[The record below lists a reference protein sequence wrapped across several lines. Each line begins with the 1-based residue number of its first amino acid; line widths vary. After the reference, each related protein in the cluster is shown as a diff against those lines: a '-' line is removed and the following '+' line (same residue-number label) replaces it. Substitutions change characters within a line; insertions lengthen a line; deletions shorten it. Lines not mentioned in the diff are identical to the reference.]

1 MVSSLQYA
9 FNQNQ
14 RGRLQIDAYITL
26 VEPGETKEEDV
37 KNGVIATVEP
47 IGRDEFQTAGVNGY
61 KAENRFDVWAEE
73 YDEQPELQFGEK
85 RLSIYRTYGVRSDG
99 KIELYAAERV
109 GNYGR

>member
-1 MVSSLQYA
+1 MVSGLQYA

-47 IGRDEFQTAGVNGY
+47 IGRDEFVAAGQKSMKARY
-61 KAENRFDVWAEE
+61 KFDVWVNE
-73 YDEQPELQFGEK
+73 YNDEQEVEFNGR
-85 RLSIYRTYGVRSDG
+85 RLTIYRSYGPKADG
-99 KIELYAAERV
+99 KIELYAGERA
-109 GNYGR
+109 GNT

>member
-1 MVSSLQYA
+1 MGGRLRYA

-47 IGRDEFQTAGVNGY
+47 IGRDEFVAAGQKGT
-61 KAENRFDVWAEE
+61 KARHKFDVWANE
-73 YDEQPELQFGEK
+73 YNDEQEVEFNGR
-85 RLSIYRTYGVRSDG
+85 RLTVYRSYGPKADG
-99 KIELYAAERV
+99 KIELYAGERA
-109 GNYGR
+109 GNV

>member
-1 MVSSLQYA
+1 MVSGLRYA

-47 IGRDEFQTAGVNGY
+47 IGRDEFAAAGQKNMKARY
-61 KAENRFDVWAEE
+61 KFDVWENE
-73 YDEQPELQFGEK
+73 YKDEQEVEYNGR
-85 RLSIYRTYGVRSDG
+85 RLTIYRTYGPRPDG
-99 KIELYAAERV
+99 KIELYTGERA
-109 GNYGR
+109 GNV